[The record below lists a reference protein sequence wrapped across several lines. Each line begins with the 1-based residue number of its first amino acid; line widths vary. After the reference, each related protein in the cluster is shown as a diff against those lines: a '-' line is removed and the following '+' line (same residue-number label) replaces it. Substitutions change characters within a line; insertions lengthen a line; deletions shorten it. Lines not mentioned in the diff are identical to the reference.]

1 MTDSEKAISLKL
13 RRDANYANE
22 HSCRRLVTRPP
33 QQRAPCWSDADKVEM
48 IDTVLRGWV
57 CPPIYIIPRPE
68 LVDSCPEGEDHVFD
82 GAHKLEAVFDFM
94 DDKFTL
100 KATATSGAIL
110 RENDGHK
117 FSELPR
123 VLQEKVRTYRY
134 QINNVDEETA
144 GDPDQ
149 LRVLWER
156 VNKAGKKL
164 NKYEL
169 EIPVIAPLIKHV
181 LNPAGEVFKETIFFP
196 KKVSMR
202 GELEQ
207 RLQVLLALADIDE
220 PRISSQNS
228 LVQGWHVAA
237 LGSTM
242 AEREANV
249 VKHAERWKG
258 VLVRCHK
265 MLKDME
271 QLNVFCDDEG
281 VITVQD
287 ALIKTELPF
296 VLGRLARKFVRIED
310 FRSQKTKVAA
320 VLKAKIFSKT
330 PQELLIILGGT
341 GRNGSYQKKVLGFID
356 GIIEELAAGIHPRL
370 FTREQKE
377 SKLKEQGGCCAACGK
392 KILAHHLMD
401 GDHVREWSAGG
412 ETTMENLQILH
423 RHCHQEKVGA
433 AGES

>member
-22 HSCRRLVTRPP
+22 HSCRRMVTRPP
-33 QQRAPCWSDADKVEM
+33 QQRAPCWTEADKVEM

-94 DDKFTL
+94 DDGFSL
-100 KATATSGAIL
+100 KATTTSGTIV
-110 RENDGHK
+110 REHDGHK

-123 VLQEKVRTYRY
+123 VLQEKIRTYRY

-181 LNPAGEVFKETIFFP
+181 LTPAGEVFKETLFFP
-196 KKVSMR
+196 KKISMR

-228 LVQGWHVAA
+228 LVQAWHISS

-242 AEREANV
+242 AVREENV
-249 VKHAERWKG
+249 VKNAEKWKG
-258 VLVRCHK
+258 VLIRCHK
-265 MLKDME
+265 MFKDLE
-271 QLNVFCDDEG
+271 QLNVFCNDDG
-281 VITVQD
+281 VLNVQE
-287 ALIKTELPF
+287 ALLKTELPF

-310 FRSQKTKVAA
+310 FRSLKTKAA
-320 VLKAKIFSKT
+320 ALLKTKIFSKT
-330 PQELLIILGGT
+330 PLEMSVALGGT
-341 GRNGSYQKKVLGFID
+341 GRNGTFQKKLLVFID
-356 GIIEELAAGIHPRL
+356 GLVEELAGGLHPRL

-377 SKLKEQGGCCAACGK
+377 TKLKEQSGCCAACGK

-401 GDHVREWSAGG
+401 GDHVREWSVGG

-423 RHCHQEKVGA
+423 RHCHQEKA
-433 AGES
+433 AAES

>member
-22 HSCRRLVTRPP
+22 HSCRRIVTRPP
-33 QQRAPCWSDADKVEM
+33 QQRAPCWSEADKVEM

-57 CPPIYIIPRPE
+57 CPPIYIIPRPD
-68 LVDSCPEGEDHVFD
+68 VADSCPEGEDHVFD
-82 GAHKLEAVFDFM
+82 GAHKLEAVFDFL
-94 DDKFTL
+94 DDRFVL
-100 KATATSGAIL
+100 KATTTSGTIL
-110 RENDGHK
+110 REHSGKK

-123 VLQEKVRTYRY
+123 AQQEKIRTYRY

-144 GDPDQ
+144 SDPDQ

-156 VNKAGKKL
+156 VNNTGKKL

-181 LNPAGEVFKETIFFP
+181 LNPVCEVFKESIFFP

-207 RLQVLLALADIDE
+207 RLQVLLALVDIDE

-228 LVQGWHVAA
+228 LVHGWNDAI
-237 LGSTM
+237 LGTTM
-242 AEREANV
+242 VVREENV
-249 VKHAERWKG
+249 MKHSERWKG

-265 MLKDME
+265 MLKEME
-271 QLNVFCDDEG
+271 QLNVFCDDDG
-281 VITVQD
+281 VFTVHD

-310 FRSQKTKVAA
+310 FRSQKAKAA
-320 VLKAKIFSKT
+320 ATLKTKIFSKT
-330 PQELLIILGGT
+330 PQELLISLGGT
-341 GRNGSYQKKVLGFID
+341 GRNGSYQKKLLGFID
-356 GIIEELAAGIHPRL
+356 GIVEELATGLHPRL

-377 SKLKEQGGCCAACGK
+377 MKLKEQSGCCAACGK

-423 RHCHQEKVGA
+423 RHCHQEKL
-433 AGES
+433 GES

>member
-1 MTDSEKAISLKL
+1 MTDPERAITLKL

-22 HSCRRLVTRPP
+22 TSCRRLVTRPP
-33 QQRAPCWSDADKVEM
+33 QQRAPCWTDVDKVEM
-48 IDTVLRGWV
+48 IDTVLRGWI

-68 LVDSCPEGEDHVFD
+68 LADSCPEGEDHVFD

-94 DDKFTL
+94 DDKFVL
-100 KATATSGAIL
+100 KATVTSGPIV
-110 RENDGHK
+110 RDHDGSK

-123 VLQEKVRTYRY
+123 ALQEKIRTYRY

-169 EIPVIAPLIKHV
+169 EIPVISPLIKHV
-181 LNPAGEVFKETIFFP
+181 LNPAGEVFKETLFFS

-228 LVQGWHVAA
+228 LVQAWHATA

-242 AEREANV
+242 TVREENV
-249 VKHAERWKG
+249 VKNAERWRG
-258 VLVRCHK
+258 VLTRCHK
-265 MLKDME
+265 MFKDLE
-271 QLNVFCDDEG
+271 QLNVFCDDDG
-281 VITVQD
+281 VCTAQD
-287 ALIKTELPF
+287 ALLKTELPF

-310 FRSQKTKVAA
+310 FRSLKGKAA
-320 VLKAKIFSKT
+320 ATLKAKIFSKT
-330 PQELLIILGGT
+330 PQELSISLGGT
-341 GRNGSYQKKVLGFID
+341 GRNGSFQKKLLAFID
-356 GIIEELAAGIHPRL
+356 GIVEELAAGLHPRL

-377 SKLKEQGGCCAACGK
+377 AKLKEQGGCCAACGK

-423 RHCHQEKVGA
+423 RICHQAKT